1 MKRQS
6 IKLEVNV
13 MRPTVPGSRFQWF
26 VPVCCLI
33 IVLPLFLQAE
43 PAFARPGDFLWKVFA
58 FLGDVLI
65 DTGVGTILE
74 QVGDLF
80 FQKLI
85 HLDPSIVQ
93 VVIDPNNL
101 HQGIYPGLFKISGS
115 NGGYPI
121 ECTVNRP
128 ILFRD
133 SVDSADWRLS
143 ASAKDALSLCFHS

>member
-1 MKRQS
+1 M
-6 IKLEVNV
+6 EVNV
-13 MRPTVPGSRFQWF
+13 MKSTVSGSRFQWF
-26 VPVCCLI
+26 ILVCGLI
-33 IVLPLFLQAE
+33 VVLPLFLQAE
-43 PAFARPGDFLWKVFA
+43 PAFALGPLDFFWKIFA
-58 FLGDVLI
+58 FLGDILI
-65 DTGVGTILE
+65 DTGAGTILE
-74 QVGDLF
+74 QVVDLL

-93 VVIDPNNL
+93 VVIDPNNP

-143 ASAKDALSLCFHS
+143 ASAKDALSLCLHS